1 MKRSLHIGIND
12 YPGTG
17 SDLSGCI
24 NDAHDWGETLESY
37 GFQTTTLIDGEA
49 KKADMVEAISKIVSD
64 TSKDDIAVITY
75 SGHGTW
81 VPDEDDD
88 EADGRDEAL
97 CPYDIAEGNVL
108 TDDEMYEI
116 FSERTRGAR
125 IIFISD
131 SCHSGTLSR
140 ASNIMLG
147 NREELLKMPKTRFL
161 APELYIRGDQTLLNR
176 ARSVEKRGVSGKTR
190 SSSLFL
196 CGCKDT
202 EYSYDAWFDERA
214 NGAFTYAALKALK
227 ELPVDVTYR
236 DWFKEIRKLLP
247 HENYP
252 QTPQISGSS
261 YQRNNWKVFSE

>member
-24 NDAHDWGETLESY
+24 NDANDWREVLESR
-37 GFQTTTLIDGEA
+37 GFGSTSLLNSEA
-49 KKADMVEAISKIVSD
+49 TKTKMIESIKKIVAS
-64 TSKDDIAVITY
+64 TGKDDIAVITY

-81 VPDEDDD
+81 VPDEDGD

-97 CPYDIAEGNVL
+97 CPHDIAEGNVV

-116 FSERTRGAR
+116 FNERSRGAR

-147 NREELLKMPKTRFL
+147 NREDFLRIPKIRFL
-161 APELYIRGDQTLLNR
+161 APELYIRGNQILLSR
-176 ARSVEKRGVSGKTR
+176 ARRVEKGNVVGKTR

-214 NGAFTYAALKALK
+214 NGAFSYTALKTLK
-227 ELPVDVTYR
+227 ELPADATYR
-236 DWFKEIRKLLP
+236 DWFKEIRKFLP
-247 HENYP
+247 HIHYP
-252 QTPQISGSS
+252 QTPQISGSA
-261 YQRNNWKVFSE
+261 YQRNNWKVFDD